1 MTEAFCS
8 TNGGQLFIID
18 PIQQLDPSRD
28 TSVAFMQAAQRAG
41 EQVWICGTADLVA
54 VSEPHS
60 ASTRQTAVAGHTVA
74 ALTRP
79 VRFEAMV
86 SHRFGWEVPSPWFHV
101 GAAEQRYLGSFR
113 CVWMRKDPPVDEAY
127 LYATHLLD
135 LAVARGVRVLNRP
148 AALRSWNEKLAAL
161 RFSHLMAPTL
171 VSSRVALLSRFTA
184 DQGEVVIK
192 PLGGRAG
199 QGVVF
204 AAASTPGLEALL
216 ELVTAR
222 EQLPV
227 MAQAF
232 LPGVKQGDKR
242 ILLVDGEPLG
252 AVNRVP
258 RGGEFRSN
266 LALGGSPEAAPLT
279 EAELRICAE
288 LAPALRQ
295 EGLFFVG
302 IDVIDGRLSEINVT
316 SPTGV
321 REVERL
327 AGIPL
332 ADLTLKRLLS
342 PGASAVSEETRTTAG
357 PDS

>member
-1 MTEAFCS
+1 
-8 TNGGQLFIID
+8 
-18 PIQQLDPSRD
+18 
-28 TSVAFMQAAQRAG
+28 
-41 EQVWICGTADLVA
+41 
-54 VSEPHS
+54 
-60 ASTRQTAVAGHTVA
+60 
-74 ALTRP
+74 
-79 VRFEAMV
+79 
-86 SHRFGWEVPSPWFHV
+86 
-101 GAAEQRYLGSFR
+101 
-113 CVWMRKDPPVDEAY
+113 
-127 LYATHLLD
+127 
-135 LAVARGVRVLNRP
+135 
-148 AALRSWNEKLAAL
+148 
-161 RFSHLMAPTL
+161 MAPTL
-171 VSSRVALLSRFTA
+171 VSSRVSLLAQFTA
-184 DQGEVVIK
+184 AQGEVVIK

-204 AAASTPGLEALL
+204 AAAATPGLEALL

-242 ILLVDGEPLG
+242 IILVDGEPLG

-266 LALGGSPEAAPLT
+266 LALGGSPQAADLN
-279 EAELRICAE
+279 EAEQRICAE
-288 LAPALRQ
+288 LAPALRR

-332 ADLTLKRLLS
+332 ADLTLERLLHPAAAAGS
-342 PGASAVSEETRTTAG
+342 GETPSKAG
-357 PDS
+357 PDN